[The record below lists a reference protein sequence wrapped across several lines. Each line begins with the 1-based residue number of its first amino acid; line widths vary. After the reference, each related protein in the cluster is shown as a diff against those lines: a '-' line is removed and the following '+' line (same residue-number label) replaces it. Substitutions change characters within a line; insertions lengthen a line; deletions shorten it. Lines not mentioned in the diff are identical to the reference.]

1 MMKERTECVL
11 EVNGI
16 KHPVKIHYEERR
28 DCRVSIRKRTINIRI
43 PAFLSEE
50 EKRRELTNLKQWA
63 IDKLKE
69 NPEKFKSEVQKEY
82 KDGDILVVC
91 GYEYVLKISFKNK
104 LGSSARIEGS
114 TIWLSISSNLPKE
127 AQSKHISPLLSR
139 CIAKE
144 KMPELK
150 KRIDKLNKNHF
161 NQPLKKIF
169 FKHNKSNWGSCSNAG
184 NINISTRLLF
194 APDDVMEYVCVHEL
208 AHLIEPNHSKD
219 FWKLVEK
226 AMPGYKEKIKWLK
239 ENGNK
244 CKF

>member
-1 MMKERTECVL
+1 MKERTECVL

-28 DCRVSIRKRTINIRI
+28 DCRVSIRKKTINIRI

-69 NPEKFKSEVQKEY
+69 NPEKFKSEAQKEY
-82 KDGDILVVC
+82 KDGDILEVG
-91 GYEYVLKISFKNK
+91 GYEYVLKIIFKNK

-114 TIWLSISSNLPKE
+114 TICLSISSNLSKE
-127 AQSKHISPLLSR
+127 AQNKHISTLLSR
-139 CIAKE
+139 CVAK
-144 KMPELK
+144 KKIPELK
-150 KRIDKLNKNHF
+150 NRIDKLNKNHF
-161 NQPLKKIF
+161 NQSLRKIF

-226 AMPGYKEKIKWLK
+226 AMPTYKEKIKWLK

-244 CKF
+244 CRF